1 MQEEGSDT
9 GDDAAVLNFV
19 GTGVTATGTGST
31 KTITITGSGGSGFTA
46 GNDLDQVNANLRDI
60 GYLSYRSSS
69 STPTKILT
77 VTVGAQAAED
87 YYNTQGSS
95 NKYRIDGDSSPF
107 LSLAPGIYRF
117 DQADSTNANHP
128 LRFYEDPAKT
138 TQYTTGVTNS
148 GTPGSSGAYTQ
159 ITIDKDTKTP
169 LYYQCSSHAYM
180 GHGLE
185 VVGGT
190 DNTGGSSTVT
200 VQDEGSSLST
210 AATTLN
216 FVGAGVT
223 AAGTGTTKTITVPAG
238 TDINSLASAVIDT
251 TADSFAFSDA
261 NDSNNSKKE
270 SVTDFLVAIAGT
282 NLVHN
287 NGQLDTSGVLTDV
300 VNDASPQLGGDLDVN
315 GRQLK
320 YTFNITASGSNH
332 YVFNDTNNLFFSS
345 SGENDPTLYLQRGN
359 SYVFNNTSGGHPLA
373 FKTPDGT
380 AYTTGVTTYN
390 TNGKTFNIPM
400 NAPPLLYYYC
410 TSHAAMQGAI
420 YIDGDD
426 LNSVAEAAIDTA
438 NDKIAFIDDSD
449 PDKVTKK
456 EAIPDF
462 LEAIKGTGLGRSGGQ
477 LTATDTFVGLTD
489 TPSAFAGSAADANK
503 FVKVNGSGSAL
514 VFDTLAADS
523 INDTHID
530 FGTGTNQ
537 VNTDDLPEGST
548 NLYYTDTRA
557 QAISIN
563 ALSEDAAPSLGANLT
578 AGSYNISMA
587 SGNLV
592 MGSGNITS
600 GTNQDIDIDPNGSGK
615 VTVGSNLNVTGSV
628 TIAGSTLEIP
638 TSFTIGTSSDTV
650 IIAGSLQVTGNTTTI
665 NSNTLD
671 VNDLNITVAKGAADA
686 AAANGAGITVDGAA
700 ATFTY
705 ASSGDKW
712 VANKQIFAKNASG
725 AEVDLSAA
733 AANAATTG
741 KAIAMAM
748 VFG

>member
-1 MQEEGSDT
+1 
-9 GDDAAVLNFV
+9 
-19 GTGVTATGTGST
+19 
-31 KTITITGSGGSGFTA
+31 
-46 GNDLDQVNANLRDI
+46 
-60 GYLSYRSSS
+60 
-69 STPTKILT
+69 
-77 VTVGAQAAED
+77 
-87 YYNTQGSS
+87 
-95 NKYRIDGDSSPF
+95 
-107 LSLAPGIYRF
+107 
-117 DQADSTNANHP
+117 
-128 LRFYEDPAKT
+128 
-138 TQYTTGVTNS
+138 
-148 GTPGSSGAYTQ
+148 
-159 ITIDKDTKTP
+159 
-169 LYYQCSSHAYM
+169 
-180 GHGLE
+180 
-185 VVGGT
+185 
-190 DNTGGSSTVT
+190 
-200 VQDEGSSLST
+200 
-210 AATTLN
+210 
-216 FVGAGVT
+216 
-223 AAGTGTTKTITVPAG
+223 
-238 TDINSLASAVIDT
+238 
-251 TADSFAFSDA
+251 
-261 NDSNNSKKE
+261 
-270 SVTDFLVAIAGT
+270 
-282 NLVHN
+282 
-287 NGQLDTSGVLTDV
+287 
-300 VNDASPQLGGDLDVN
+300 
-315 GRQLK
+315 
-320 YTFNITASGSNH
+320 
-332 YVFNDTNNLFFSS
+332 
-345 SGENDPTLYLQRGN
+345 
-359 SYVFNNTSGGHPLA
+359 
-373 FKTPDGT
+373 
-380 AYTTGVTTYN
+380 
-390 TNGKTFNIPM
+390 M

-426 LNSVAEAAIDTA
+426 LNSVAEAAIDTT

-514 VFDTLAADS
+514 VFDTLTANS

-537 VNTDDLPEGST
+537 VNTDDLTEGST
-548 NLYYTDTRA
+548 NLYYTDARA